1 MKKYFAMF
9 LAAVML
15 FALAACTTT
24 APTTTAVPETTKAE
38 ETTAAPE
45 ETTAAAEDKGADY
58 DACLAA
64 IGYTGEG
71 TETLTIAISPDF
83 APMEFVD
90 LERTGEDQFVG
101 FDFLLSKYIGKKLG
115 MKIEFKPMS
124 FDAVLAAVKT
134 GTVDLGISGFSW
146 TPVRAENYLISEW
159 YESGDNEVEQVVIT
173 LAEKAGTLSKPED
186 FAGLKVGA
194 QGGSLQ
200 QQLVN
205 EQLVPAGAEIQLY
218 ENLNDA
224 VTGLLT
230 GKIDVLA
237 VAKGNGD
244 AFISA
249 NEGKIGFGGL
259 EFEIDEKYKNNV
271 ILLNQNSTELL
282 EKVNKV
288 LTDLKTNGDSA
299 DWYEACKKLANI
311 TTVDEAGYDD
321 EGNKIEG

>member
-1 MKKYFAMF
+1 M
-9 LAAVML
+9 
-15 FALAACTTT
+15 
-24 APTTTAVPETTKAE
+24 
-38 ETTAAPE
+38 
-45 ETTAAAEDKGADY
+45 
-58 DACLAA
+58 
-64 IGYTGEG
+64 
-71 TETLTIAISPDF
+71 
-83 APMEFVD
+83 
-90 LERTGEDQFVG
+90 
-101 FDFLLSKYIGKKLG
+101 
-115 MKIEFKPMS
+115 
-124 FDAVLAAVKT
+124 
-134 GTVDLGISGFSW
+134 SGFSW